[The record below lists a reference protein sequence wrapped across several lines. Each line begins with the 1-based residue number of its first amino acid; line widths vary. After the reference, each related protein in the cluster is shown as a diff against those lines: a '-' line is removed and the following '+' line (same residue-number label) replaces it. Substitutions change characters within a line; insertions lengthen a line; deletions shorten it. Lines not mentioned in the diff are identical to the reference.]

1 MKVLVI
7 GANGKT
13 GFLITQKL
21 THTSHTAIAMIRSAN
36 QKSRFDSLGVQ
47 TTIGDLEHPIDE
59 QVNGCD
65 AVIFAAGSGSK
76 TGKDKTVLIDHIG
89 GIKSAVTAAVM
100 GANRFIMLSAMNA
113 DTESQS
119 RIMHYHRAKGHAEN
133 FIREINQI
141 MDQSLDWTIVCPGRL
156 TDEPGSGHVEITP
169 NIHGNGSTSRDNVA
183 QTIVD
188 CLDAPNTIGKTFSLL
203 DGAVPIKE
211 ALSKL

>member
-21 THTSHTAIAMIRSAN
+21 KNTSHTPIAMIRHAN
-36 QKSRFDSLGVQ
+36 QKSRFDRLGVQ
-47 TTIGDLEHPIDE
+47 TTIGDLEDPIDE

-100 GANRFIMLSAMNA
+100 GARRFIMLSSLNA

-119 RIMHYHRAKGHAEN
+119 RIRHYHRAKGHADA
-133 FIREINQI
+133 FVREINQV

-156 TDEPGSGHVEITP
+156 TDEPGSGRVEIATS
-169 NIHGNGSTSRDNVA
+169 IHGQGSTSRDNVA

-188 CLDAPNTIGKTFSLL
+188 CLDTSTTIGKTFSLL
-203 DGAVPIKE
+203 DGNIPIKE

>member
-13 GFLITQKL
+13 GFLITTKL
-21 THTSHTAIAMIRSAN
+21 KNTNHTPIAMLRSAN

-59 QVNGCD
+59 QVKGCD

-76 TGKDKTVLIDHIG
+76 TGKDMTVLIDHIG

-100 GANRFIMLSAMNA
+100 GAKRFIMLSSMNA

-119 RIMHYHRAKGHAEN
+119 RIMHYHRAKGHADN
-133 FIREINQI
+133 FVRKINQV

-156 TDEPGSGHVEITP
+156 TDEPGSGRIETTTSIR
-169 NIHGNGSTSRDNVA
+169 GEGSTSRDNVA

-188 CLDAPNTIGKTFSLL
+188 CLDTPNTIGTTFSLL
-203 DGAVPIKE
+203 NGEVPIKE
-211 ALSKL
+211 ALNKL

>member
-21 THTSHTAIAMIRSAN
+21 ANTRHTPFAMIRNAN
-36 QKSRFDSLGVQ
+36 QKSRFDSLGAQ
-47 TTIGDLEHPIDE
+47 CTIGNLEYPIDE

-65 AVIFAAGSGSK
+65 AVVFAAGSGSK

-100 GANRFIMLSAMNA
+100 GAKRFIMLSSLNA
-113 DTESQS
+113 DTKSQS
-119 RIMHYHRAKGHAEN
+119 RIRHYHRAKGHADN
-133 FIREINQI
+133 FIREINQV

-156 TDEPGSGHVEITP
+156 TDEPGSGCVEITTS
-169 NIHGNGSTSRDNVA
+169 IHGEGSTSRDNVA

-188 CLDAPNTIGKTFSLL
+188 CLDASNTIGKTFSLL
-203 DGAVPIKE
+203 DGEVPIKE
-211 ALSKL
+211 ALSKI